1 MWVIAT
7 HCFPNLSMV
16 IESPLTTLELCLRW
30 LHLLKAVSNKAVK
43 AINAIRLI
51 KRYFTKSELL
61 QLITANVFS
70 LLYYNSEIWQIPNLK
85 GDLKKKLT
93 TVSATAIKVCMFY
106 PDRMIS
112 HVNIHKMNNRAM
124 PESLMTYKM
133 ALQLHK
139 LYNTNDQSLDWISLN
154 FDQIL
159 TSRQT
164 TFMISKTNK
173 TKIGLKTM
181 ANRLSILNS
190 RIPLSWLNATLSMYK
205 VKCKKLFLDS

>member
-1 MWVIAT
+1 
-7 HCFPNLSMV
+7 
-16 IESPLTTLELCLRW
+16 
-30 LHLLKAVSNKAVK
+30 
-43 AINAIRLI
+43 
-51 KRYFTKSELL
+51 
-61 QLITANVFS
+61 
-70 LLYYNSEIWQIPNLK
+70 
-85 GDLKKKLT
+85 
-93 TVSATAIKVCMFY
+93 
-106 PDRMIS
+106 MIS

-173 TKIGLKTM
+173 TKIGLNTM
-181 ANRLSILNS
+181 ANRLSILK
-190 RIPLSWLNATLSMYK
+190 W
-205 VKCKKLFLDS
+205 

>member
-1 MWVIAT
+1 M
-7 HCFPNLSMV
+7 
-16 IESPLTTLELCLRW
+16 
-30 LHLLKAVSNKAVK
+30 
-43 AINAIRLI
+43 I

-85 GDLKKKLT
+85 HDLKKKLT
-93 TVSATAIKVCMFY
+93 NVSATAIKVCMFY

-173 TKIGLKTM
+173 TKIGLNTM
-181 ANRLSILNS
+181 ANRLSILNG
-190 RIPLSWLNATLSMYK
+190 RIPLSWLNATLSTYK
-205 VKCKKLFLDS
+205 IKCKKLFLDS